1 MTRRVG
7 PSEQG
12 QLQGANG
19 SLNGIANMIAPILF
33 TQIFAFAVGRY
44 RAANVPGAPFLLAS
58 LFLCGGADRRVARNP
73 AGVICGKMQR
83 LNAEHQPT
91 LGLPRSFG
99 LAGAEFAESSW
110 HFALRSLRALR

>member
-19 SLNGIANMIAPILF
+19 SLNGIANMIAPLLF

-44 RAANVPGAPFLLAS
+44 RASNMPGAPFLLAS
-58 LFLCGGADRRVARNP
+58 CFLAAALIMGWRVTGRRE
-73 AGVICGKMQR
+73 MQR
-83 LNAEHQPT
+83 
-91 LGLPRSFG
+91 
-99 LAGAEFAESSW
+99 
-110 HFALRSLRALR
+110 